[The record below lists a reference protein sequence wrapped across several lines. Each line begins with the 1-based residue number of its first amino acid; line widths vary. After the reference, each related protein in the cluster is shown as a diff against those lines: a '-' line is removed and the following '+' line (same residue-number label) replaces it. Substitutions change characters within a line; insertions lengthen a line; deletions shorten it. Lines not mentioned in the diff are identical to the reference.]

1 VDFLLVKVSNNTL
14 SECPACSG
22 LWVENDTHQ
31 QICTDLEQQQ
41 AAMGFNS
48 KLVRAAGAANLESH
62 GAIRSPDG
70 AIARKKVLTST
81 QLAGLL
87 PICDA

>member
-14 SECPACSG
+14 SECPACG
-22 LWVENDTHQ
+22 DLWLGNDTLQ
-31 QICTDLEQQQ
+31 QICTELLPQQ

-48 KLVRAAGAANLESH
+48 ELVRAAGTANLESH

-70 AIARKKVLTST
+70 AIARKKVLTSA